1 MAVKN
6 YKQLKQEL
14 DEVILKLENEDMDI
28 DKATELYSEAKKI
41 ITELEK
47 QLEKKDAVIKKLA
60 GK

>member
-28 DKATELYSEAKKI
+28 DQATVLYAEAKKI